1 MRLLRLAMF
10 GLIGAVMVGCGTT
23 RNNRYHETA
32 YAHDTMY
39 RTPGYGE
46 RAYDGDADYANVQ
59 PAYQAAPVPPD
70 RVMYDGYYY
79 DRE

>member
-1 MRLLRLAMF
+1 MRLLRFAMF
-10 GLIGAVMVGCGTT
+10 GLIGVVMVACGTT
-23 RNNRYHETA
+23 SENRYNETA

-46 RAYDGDADYANVQ
+46 DGTYVH
-59 PAYQAAPVPPD
+59 PAYRVVPVPPD
-70 RVMYDGYYY
+70 RVIYDGYYY